1 MINLKRRQA
10 LQAAAVGAGT
20 LALHRPTWAV
30 ADPDVIVM
38 GAGLAG
44 LNAALQLEAFGLRVR
59 VLEASNRIGGRLR
72 TLDDVAG
79 HPEAG
84 GNQIGLAY
92 ARTVDMARRLGVEL
106 LPMGRS
112 PLIQDDRLVYFI
124 DGQRMSGRE
133 WAASSKN
140 PFPPTLRAG
149 PPDRTLGRL
158 LGSSPLKSIDA
169 WRDPANF
176 FYDVPALNELRA
188 RGLSPAALELLD
200 VNNSYG
206 ATLGDTS
213 LLNLYYVQTN
223 FAELMK
229 FKGPTFSVKG
239 GNQRLP
245 EAMAAALKGELRRD
259 SRVTQVDTDN
269 RGVSVRCADGSRHRA
284 RFAVC
289 ALPLPALRGV
299 RMQPGLSD
307 LHAEAVSQMAYARV
321 TQIHLEVL
329 APFWERDGLSP
340 YLWSNGPLERIFP
353 NDEKGNGQANSLTV
367 WINGAGTAQWDSMTE
382 AQAGQFA
389 IDELNKVYPGARGA
403 VRVAAHVAWHRNP
416 LAGGAW
422 ANWRPGQISRYAQS
436 LGVPQG
442 RLHFAGEHTARTLRG
457 MEGAMESGERAA
469 ADIMGQ
475 L

>member
-1 MINLKRRQA
+1 MIDLKRRKA
-10 LQAAAVGAGT
+10 LQAVAAGAGT
-20 LALHRPTWAV
+20 LALHRPTWA
-30 ADPDVIVM
+30 ATDPDVIIM

-44 LNAALQLEAFGLRVR
+44 LNAALQLEAFGLSVR

-72 TLDDVAG
+72 TLDNVAG

-92 ARTVDMARRLGVEL
+92 ARTVDTAKRLGVEL

-112 PLIQDDRLVYFI
+112 PLFQEDRMVYFI
-124 DGQRMSGRE
+124 DGKRMSASE
-133 WAASSKN
+133 WAASPNN
-140 PFPPTLRAG
+140 PFPPALRAG
-149 PPDRTLGRL
+149 PPDRAMGRL
-158 LGSSPLKSIDA
+158 IGASPLKSIAA
-169 WRDPANF
+169 WRDPVNF
-176 FYDVPALNELRA
+176 GYDVPALDELRA
-188 RGLSPAALELLD
+188 RGLSPAALQLVD
-200 VNNSYG
+200 ANNSYG
-206 ATLGDTS
+206 ATLADTS

-229 FKGPTFSVKG
+229 FRGPTYSVKG

-245 EAMAAALKGELRRD
+245 EAMAAALKGEVRRN
-259 SRVTQVDTDN
+259 SRVTQVDTDD

-289 ALPLPALRGV
+289 ALPLPALRNV

-321 TQIHLEVL
+321 SQVHLEVL
-329 APFWERDGLSP
+329 APFWEREKLSP
-340 YLWSNGPLERIFP
+340 FLWSNGPLGRIFP
-353 NDEKGNGQANSLTV
+353 NDEKGTGQADSLTV
-367 WINGAGTAQWDSMTE
+367 WINGARTAQWDSMTD
-382 AQAGQFA
+382 AQAGEFA
-389 IDELNKVYPGARGA
+389 IEELNKVYPGARGA

-422 ANWRPGQISRYAQS
+422 ANWRPGQISRYAQA

-442 RLHFAGEHTARTLRG
+442 RLHFAGEHTGRTVRG
-457 MEGAMESGERAA
+457 MESAMESGERAA
-469 ADIMGQ
+469 AEILGQ

>member
-1 MINLKRRQA
+1 MIDLKRRQTM
-10 LQAAAVGAGT
+10 QAVAIGAGT
-20 LALHRPTWAV
+20 LALHRPLWAA

-72 TLDDVAG
+72 TLDNVAG

-92 ARTVDMARRLGVEL
+92 ARTVDTARRLGVEL

-112 PLIQDDRLVYFI
+112 PLFQDDRLVYFI
-124 DGQRMSGRE
+124 DGKRMSSRE
-133 WAASSKN
+133 WAASPSN
-140 PFPPTLRAG
+140 PFPPALRAG
-149 PPDRTLGRL
+149 PPDRALGRL

-188 RGLSPAALELLD
+188 RGLSPAALNLLD

-206 ATLGDTS
+206 ATLADTS
-213 LLNLYYVQTN
+213 VLNLYYVQTN

-259 SRVTQVDTDN
+259 SRVTQVDADA
-269 RGVSVRCADGSRHRA
+269 RGVSVRCADGSR
-284 RFAVC
+284 
-289 ALPLPALRGV
+289 
-299 RMQPGLSD
+299 
-307 LHAEAVSQMAYARV
+307 
-321 TQIHLEVL
+321 
-329 APFWERDGLSP
+329 
-340 YLWSNGPLERIFP
+340 
-353 NDEKGNGQANSLTV
+353 
-367 WINGAGTAQWDSMTE
+367 
-382 AQAGQFA
+382 
-389 IDELNKVYPGARGA
+389 
-403 VRVAAHVAWHRNP
+403 RVAAKLAASGSYGLASSAKAPISSSDWSMMPAMRVIAWSSPRQLYQPRLRPWTPAQLLRSKRQCKRKLKNSSRN
-416 LAGGAW
+416 L
-422 ANWRPGQISRYAQS
+422 SY
-436 LGVPQG
+436 
-442 RLHFAGEHTARTLRG
+442 HLRRQ
-457 MEGAMESGERAA
+457 AKPRA
-469 ADIMGQ
+469 
-475 L
+475 